1 MRGGGR
7 VAGVTL
13 EQVRGTYKKRDSWW
27 TVLLVDPLA
36 GQLVRLFVGQRWITP
51 TRLTVAA
58 FLLGLGAAAA
68 FLQADPA
75 WLVAGAVLYYVGFTV
90 DCVDGKI
97 ARLRGDGTVLGS
109 WLDFVLDRVRVFLVV
124 LALFGGQY
132 LATGNDLFLFTA
144 VAVVFLALIGY
155 LNGAEIDQIRRR
167 MARNDAGGAADGD
180 PGAAAMPS
188 TLARIRR
195 ALHRRRIRMN
205 LVSGVEFEM
214 ALFVVAPLVA
224 AAAGPAAIL
233 VVVVVAAALLV
244 LFEAALMARFVK
256 QARSY
261 DRRIRAVRPPAP
273 RLATPTRTDGRTDGR
288 ADDRTGDR
296 AAHPAG

>member
-36 GQLVRLFVGQRWITP
+36 GRLVQLIVPHRWITP

-58 FLLGLGAAAA
+58 FLLGIGAAAA
-68 FLQADPA
+68 FLQAEPA
-75 WLVAGAVLYYVGFTV
+75 WLVAGAVLYYVSFTV

-97 ARLRGDGTVLGS
+97 ARLRGDGTVFGS
-109 WLDFVLDRVRVFLVV
+109 WLDFLLDRLRAFLAV
-124 LALFGGQY
+124 LALFTGQY

-144 VAVVFLALIGY
+144 VVVVFLALIGY

-167 MARNDAGGAADGD
+167 MLRGDSGATAGGDA
-180 PGAAAMPS
+180 GAAAMP
-188 TLARIRR
+188 TVLARIRR
-195 ALHRRRIRMN
+195 VLHRHRIRMN

-233 VVVVVAAALLV
+233 VVVAVAAALLV
-244 LFEAALMARFVK
+244 VFEAALMARFGRT
-256 QARSY
+256 ARSY
-261 DRRIRAVRPPAP
+261 DRGVGSARLPAP
-273 RLATPTRTDGRTDGR
+273 RATTAVVDNRPR
-288 ADDRTGDR
+288 
-296 AAHPAG
+296 HQAG

>member
-36 GQLVRLFVGQRWITP
+36 GRLVRLFVGQRWITP

-75 WLVAGAVLYYVGFTV
+75 WLVAGAVLYYVSFTV

-109 WLDFVLDRVRVFLVV
+109 WLDFLLDRLRVFLAV

-132 LATGNDLFLFTA
+132 VATGNDLFLFTA

-167 MARNDAGGAADGD
+167 MARSDTGAAAHGDAGGAA
-180 PGAAAMPS
+180 MPS
-188 TLARIRR
+188 GLARIRS

-224 AAAGPAAIL
+224 AVAGPEAIFA
-233 VVVVVAAALLV
+233 VVAVAAALLIV
-244 LFEAALMARFVK
+244 FEAALMARFVK
-256 QARSY
+256 TARSH
-261 DRRIRAVRPPAP
+261 DRRVRAGRPPVP
-273 RLATPTRTDGRTDGR
+273 RAATLVRTD
-288 ADDRTGDR
+288 DR
-296 AAHPAG
+296 ARHVAG